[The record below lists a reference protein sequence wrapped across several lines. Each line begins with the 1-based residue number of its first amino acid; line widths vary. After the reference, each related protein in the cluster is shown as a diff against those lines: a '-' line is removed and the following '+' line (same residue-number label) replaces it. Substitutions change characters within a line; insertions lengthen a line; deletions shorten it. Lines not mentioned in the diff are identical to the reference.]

1 MGKKGQG
8 GQGPDG
14 GGEAQASGY
23 RPPGAPEDVSFNPE
37 KAKIKANEMDR
48 NGEIIAVLPFDG
60 DMPKGEALREYQE
73 ALKTAQNVAEQVNKE
88 AIPRERQ
95 DMVRRYMKTLVEP
108 VGGTASTD
116 TGPTDAASTD
126 AAPTDTAPTDAA
138 PTDAEPTAGGAEG
151 EAGSGGR

>member
-1 MGKKGQG
+1 MGQKGSGNGPG
-8 GQGPDG
+8 GK
-14 GGEAQASGY
+14 EAQASGY

-37 KAKIKANEMDR
+37 KAKIKANELDR

-116 TGPTDAASTD
+116 TAPTGT
-126 AAPTDTAPTDAA
+126 APTDTAPTA
-138 PTDAEPTAGGAEG
+138 PVSGAEG
-151 EAGSGGR
+151 GAGSGGR